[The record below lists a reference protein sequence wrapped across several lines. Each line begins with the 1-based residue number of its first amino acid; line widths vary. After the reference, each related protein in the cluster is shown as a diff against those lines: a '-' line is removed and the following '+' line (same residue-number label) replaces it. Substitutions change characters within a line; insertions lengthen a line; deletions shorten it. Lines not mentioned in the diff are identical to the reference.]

1 MGGSFA
7 PVMIFFDGLWWIWSV
22 GGLFASIF
30 FDDFLWWFDGLT
42 VGFAPMILFIYL
54 WFDGLCVEPVLEV
67 DGEREEKKMT
77 VGKLRKMWRIM
88 PSLEK
93 GNRWKEIIK
102 KD

>member
-1 MGGSFA
+1 
-7 PVMIFFDGLWWIWSV
+7 MIFFDGLWRIWSV

-67 DGEREEKKMT
+67 DGEREEKK
-77 VGKLRKMWRIM
+77 
-88 PSLEK
+88 
-93 GNRWKEIIK
+93 NDCWKA
-102 KD
+102 